1 MATTIYTMGF
11 TKKAAPEF
19 FGILREAGIRQLID
33 IRLNNTSQLAG
44 FTRRAD
50 LPFLLDAV
58 LGAAYRHEPQL
69 APTQEI
75 LDRYKKRRGSWQDY
89 ERDFLR
95 LIADR
100 RIEERLDRALFAVPS
115 VLLCSE
121 PTPER
126 CHRRLVAE
134 YLAEHWGDLAIVHL

>member
-1 MATTIYTMGF
+1 MTTIYTMGF
-11 TKKAAPEF
+11 TKKAAPAF
-19 FGILREAGIRQLID
+19 FGALREAGIRRLID

-50 LPFLLDAV
+50 LPFLLEAV
-58 LGAAYRHEPQL
+58 LGAEYRHEPLL
-69 APTQEI
+69 APTQDI
-75 LDRYKKRRGSWQDY
+75 LDRFKKQRGTWQEY

-100 RIEERLDRALFAVPS
+100 RIEDRLDRALFAVPS

-126 CHRRLVAE
+126 CHRRLAAE
-134 YLAEHWGDLAIVHL
+134 YLAERWGDLSIVHL